1 MNRHNTSAST
11 SDFSSIHQ
19 TDAITGKQSDR
30 KIEAGT
36 EAEAHGKMA
45 SPSLELLTWSRRRWF
60 AMIGLII
67 ILQLGFILWLEET
80 EAGRTRAAIK
90 APAFRLAA
98 RNGNELLELA
108 DPTLL
113 VLPNQNGFSGP
124 AWLRFAPPPAHS
136 FEWSEPVQYLESPL
150 QELGQSFHH
159 FMQTNQFESEQ
170 TLPGPGAE
178 LAGTECVSLARRTQS
193 DWRLEGAL
201 ATRRLLTS
209 FSLPSWAAID
219 LLTNT
224 LVQIVIDKAGKPIS
238 ATLLPPGSGS
248 PDADRFALD
257 LARTARFEPA
267 KGGAA
272 DELSWGTMV
281 FEWNTLLK

>member
-1 MNRHNTSAST
+1 M
-11 SDFSSIHQ
+11 
-19 TDAITGKQSDR
+19 
-30 KIEAGT
+30 
-36 EAEAHGKMA
+36 
-45 SPSLELLTWSRRRWF
+45 
-60 AMIGLII
+60 
-67 ILQLGFILWLEET
+67 LQLGSILWLEQPEVVRSRP
-80 EAGRTRAAIK
+80 AVG
-90 APAFRLAA
+90 APAFRLAKTSDP
-98 RNGNELLELA
+98 LLDLS

-113 VLPNQNGFSGP
+113 VLPNQHGFSGP

-150 QELGQSFHH
+150 QELGQSFYH

-170 TLPGPGAE
+170 TLPGQEAELPGA
-178 LAGTECVSLARRTQS
+178 ECVSLARRTQS

-209 FSLPSWAAID
+209 MSLPSWAAID

-224 LVQIVIDKAGKPIS
+224 LVKIVIDGSGKPIS
-238 ATLLPPGSGS
+238 AALLPPGSGS

-267 KGGAA
+267 KGGTA

-281 FEWNTLLK
+281 FEWNTVIK